1 MPDDWH
7 REALRAQSVVAR
19 SYALATLKP
28 GALFDL
34 YADTRS
40 QVYGGIPAEA
50 ASTNRAIGST
60 AGRVLS
66 WNGHVA
72 TTFYHST
79 SGGRT
84 VSNDEAWPGATP
96 VPYLVSVSDPYDG
109 LSKLHRWGPFRWTP
123 ADVGRKLGVG
133 VVRDLVV
140 SRGPSGR
147 ATEVTIKGRSGT
159 RTMLAQDFRRALDL
173 RSTWFAVRVLNLEQ
187 PRGRAL
193 ARGGTARR
201 PEGLRAR
208 ARQGS
213 ARAAGERR
221 RLDDRPARALAAG
234 WALHGEGRTEAGD
247 ELPPRDAAR
256 RRRRLSPSTLA
267 DALLTWTYTTFTAFR
282 LPSSP

>member
-1 MPDDWH
+1 
-7 REALRAQSVVAR
+7 VAR

-28 GALFDL
+28 GTLFDL

-40 QVYGGIPAEA
+40 QVYGGIRAEA

-60 AGRVLS
+60 AGRVLY
-66 WNGHVA
+66 WNGRVA

-84 VSNDEAWPGATP
+84 VSNEEAWPGATP

-123 ADVGRKLGVG
+123 AEVGRKLGVG
-133 VVRDLVV
+133 GARDLVV

-147 ATEVTIKGRSGT
+147 ATEVTIKGRSGA
-159 RTMLAQDFRRALDL
+159 RTMLAEDFRRAFDL

-193 ARGGTARR
+193 AVAGRPVVLKGFVRGLGKVRLEQQVNGGTWTTVRR
-201 PEGLRAR
+201 VRVRSDGRFAVKVSPKRATSYR
-208 ARQGS
+208 LATRLG
-213 ARAAGERR
+213 AGG
-221 RLDDRPARALAAG
+221 AVTVNA
-234 WALHGEGRTEAGD
+234 H
-247 ELPPRDAAR
+247 
-256 RRRRLSPSTLA
+256 
-267 DALLTWTYTTFTAFR
+267 
-282 LPSSP
+282 